1 MADRLRI
8 ALGPS
13 VSLAVWLGSGHLVG
27 LAGFWLAPL
36 TWPLSACASALIAIS
51 LAASLRR
58 HAFRSSPGA
67 IIELEVDDQCLA
79 VAQLRDGRCLECE
92 VDASSFV
99 SPLLTIVNLR
109 PRLRGSMRAVLV
121 APDCVQGEAFRRL
134 RVWLR
139 WRCSGRRQLP
149 FDDQT

>member
-13 VSLAVWLGSGHLVG
+13 VSLAVWLAGGHVAG

-36 TWPLSACASALIAIS
+36 AWPVSAGASALIAIS
-51 LAASLRR
+51 LVASLRR

-67 IIELEVDDQCLA
+67 VIELEVDEQCLA
-79 VAQLRDGRCLECE
+79 AAQLRDGRCLQYE

-109 PRLRGSMRAVLV
+109 PRLRGRMRAVLI
-121 APDCVQGEAFRRL
+121 APDCVQDEAFRGL

>member
-13 VSLAVWLGSGHLVG
+13 VSLAVWLGGAHVVG

-36 TWPLSACASALIAIS
+36 TWPVSAGASAMIALS
-51 LAASLRR
+51 LVVSLRR

-67 IIELEVDDQCLA
+67 IIELEVDEQCLA
-79 VAQLRDGRCLECE
+79 AAQLRDGRWLECE

-99 SPLLTIVNLR
+99 SPMLTIVNLR
-109 PRLRGSMRAVLV
+109 PRLRGGMRAVLV
-121 APDCVQGEAFRRL
+121 APDCVQLEAFRRL

-149 FDDQT
+149 LDDQT